1 MIDPRFIS
9 QYDSFISYCI
19 LKYTKPPIDDYKQD
33 IYLTLHTHS
42 FHNGNI
48 KSYIAKIVRNYFYD
62 KFRRKKEIENPPF
75 DVTNQSELHL
85 FYVDTLHTIES
96 LPGGKCLK
104 LYSQGYKYREI
115 AYLLSMSMSSVK
127 STIHRVR
134 CKLQGNTCHSKKE
147 IKESRKVLN
156 RKE

>member
-33 IYLTLHTHS
+33 IYLTLHTHT

-62 KFRRKKEIENPPF
+62 KFRRKKEIEKQPT
-75 DVTNQSELHL
+75 DVTNSSETHL
-85 FYVDTLHTIES
+85 FYIDTLHTIES
-96 LPGGKCLK
+96 LPGGQCLK

-115 AYLLSMSMSSVK
+115 SHLLSISMSSVK
-127 STIHRVR
+127 SSIYRVR
-134 CKLQGNTCHSKKE
+134 HRLNGGSET
-147 IKESRKVLN
+147 SRRQTVKIQN
-156 RKE
+156 GR